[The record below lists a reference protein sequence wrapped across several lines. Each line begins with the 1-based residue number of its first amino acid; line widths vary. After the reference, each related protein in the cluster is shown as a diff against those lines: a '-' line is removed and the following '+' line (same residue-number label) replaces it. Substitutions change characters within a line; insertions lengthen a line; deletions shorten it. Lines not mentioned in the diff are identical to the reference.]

1 MLNRINFNLI
11 KEIQD
16 KTDIVAIIS
25 SFIRLTRKGNN
36 YVGIC
41 PFHADKNPS
50 LVVSPKK
57 KIFKCFVCNAK
68 GNVFGFVQ
76 QYKKVHFIEAV
87 KIVAKVINYDISKIE
102 VSSKDTY
109 FDDKV
114 KRLINANNQAN
125 E

>member
-1 MLNRINFNLI
+1 MQKINFSLI

-16 KTDIVAIIS
+16 KADIVRVIS
-25 SFIRLTRKGNN
+25 SFIKLSPKGNN
-36 YVGIC
+36 YFGLC

-57 KIFKCFVCNAK
+57 KIFKCFVCGAK

-76 QYKKVHFIEAV
+76 QYKKVPFLEAV
-87 KIVAKVINYDISKIE
+87 HIVAQLIN
-102 VSSKDTY
+102 
-109 FDDKV
+109 FDDSQLQASGSNTYLDPKI
-114 KRLINANNQAN
+114 KRLFDANKQAS